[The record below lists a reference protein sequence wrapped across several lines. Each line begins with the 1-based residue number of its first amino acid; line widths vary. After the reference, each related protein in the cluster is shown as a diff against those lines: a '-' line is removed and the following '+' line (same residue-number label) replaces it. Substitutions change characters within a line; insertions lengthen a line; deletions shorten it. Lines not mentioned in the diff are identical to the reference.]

1 MSAILNPTAPLF
13 AVENESGG
21 LDIQGFEDQEN
32 CLIGTDGDDLIIG
45 GEDDDILFGL
55 GGNDTIEG
63 RGGNDII
70 SGGTGADILT
80 GGAGNDLFVFDVADA
95 GSGEIDFITDFV
107 VGEDSLGILGL
118 EQGDNVDYNRDS
130 GVISVNGQALFRIGR
145 ELPITDR
152 ELDLES
158 LSLEP
163 DALSKDNI
171 LNTNVLD
178 TDVGSGTE
186 GVEDVFVFS
195 EELLDSD
202 VIVPLPDFIPGE
214 DTIRI
219 EGFESGDNIDYNR
232 SNGSLSINGEPFAQ
246 IGPELPL
253 QDSDFDLM

>member
-32 CLIGTDGDDLIIG
+32 CLNGTDGDDLIIG
-45 GEDDDILFGL
+45 GEGDDILFGL

-80 GGAGNDLFVFDVADA
+80 GNAGNDLFVFDAADA

-118 EQGDNVDYNRDS
+118 NQGDNVDYNRDS
-130 GVISVNGQALFRIGR
+130 GVISVNGQDLFRIGR
-145 ELPITDR
+145 ELPLTDR
-152 ELDLES
+152 ELDFES
-158 LSLEP
+158 LNLED
-163 DALSKDNI
+163 DALSTDDI
-171 LNTNVLD
+171 LD

-202 VIVPLPDFIPGE
+202 VIVPLEDFVPGE
-214 DTIRI
+214 DTIRL
-219 EGFESGDNIDYNR
+219 EGTSSGDNIDYNR
-232 SNGSLSINGEPFAQ
+232 DSGILSINGEPFAQ
-246 IGPELPL
+246 IGRELPL
-253 QDSDFDLM
+253 DENRDFDLL

>member
-32 CLIGTDGDDLIIG
+32 RLNGTDGDDFIVG
-45 GEDDDILFGL
+45 GEEGDILFGL

-70 SGGTGADILT
+70 SGGEGADILI
-80 GGAGNDLFVFDVADA
+80 GGDGNDLFVFDAADA
-95 GSGEIDFITDFV
+95 GSGEVDFITDFV

-118 EQGDNVDYNRDS
+118 EQGDNIDYNRDS

-145 ELPITDR
+145 ELPLQDSD
-152 ELDLES
+152 LDFES
-158 LSLEP
+158 LNLED
-163 DALSKDNI
+163 DALTSDDI
-171 LNTNVLD
+171 LD

-186 GVEDVFVFS
+186 GVEDVFVFT

-219 EGFESGDNIDYNR
+219 EGFASGDNIDYNR
-232 SNGSLSINGEPFAQ
+232 DSGVLSINGEPFAQ
-246 IGPELPL
+246 IGRELPL